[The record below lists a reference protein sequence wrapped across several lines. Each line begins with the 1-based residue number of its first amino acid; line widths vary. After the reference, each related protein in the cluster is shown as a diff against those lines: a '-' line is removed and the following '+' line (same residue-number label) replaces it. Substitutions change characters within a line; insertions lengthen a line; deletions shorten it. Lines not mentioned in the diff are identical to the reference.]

1 MRALKFEGRLY
12 AAYPLVDAMAGVVRS
27 EGWERETDLVV
38 PVPLHPRK
46 RRERG
51 FNQSEV
57 LARDLADRL
66 GLRCRNLLRRTRETA
81 PQGSPTTLSRVRN
94 VEGAFGLS
102 RGGLRRPRLEG
113 AALLLV
119 DDVMTSG
126 ATLSA
131 CARVLRR
138 AGARRVVAVAA
149 ARGGLPGTGLTRSRE
164 APPASGR

>member
-1 MRALKFEGRLY
+1 MRALKFEGRLH
-12 AAYPLVDAMAGVVRS
+12 AAYPLVDAMAGVVRA

-66 GLRCRNLLRRTRETA
+66 GLRCRDLLRRTRETA

-94 VEGAFGLS
+94 VEGAFGLA
-102 RGGLRRPRLEG
+102 RGGRPRLEG
-113 AALLLV
+113 AVLLLV

-164 APPASGR
+164 VPPASGR